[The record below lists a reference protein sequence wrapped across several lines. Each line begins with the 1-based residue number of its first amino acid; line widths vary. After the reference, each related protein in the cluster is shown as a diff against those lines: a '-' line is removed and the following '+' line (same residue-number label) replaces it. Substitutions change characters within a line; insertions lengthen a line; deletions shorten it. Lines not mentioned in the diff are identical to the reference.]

1 MTIPPDPAPDG
12 LSLRD
17 ASRAFHARLAPHVD
31 ALLAAAER
39 VGSEPCTGMHGAF
52 EAELSFAERTLVPHM
67 DTIEDTLYGPLEAL
81 MGPRHT
87 MMPMREEHAIV
98 RTLVDELARYRAH
111 TPDCA
116 WAEGDGVP
124 LRRLL
129 YRLHALLKMHLAE
142 EERYLGVLD
151 RNLPDADKAA
161 LAGRL
166 HQALGE
172 ARPA

>member
-1 MTIPPDPAPDG
+1 MTHAPDPAGDG

-39 VGSEPCTGMHGAF
+39 VGSEPCTAIHAAF
-52 EAELSFAERTLVPHM
+52 EAELSFADRNLVPHM
-67 DTIEDTLYGPLEAL
+67 DTIEATLYGPLEAL

-98 RTLVDELARYRAH
+98 RELVAELGRYRTH
-111 TPDCA
+111 STPCPWSD
-116 WAEGDGVP
+116 GDGVP

-151 RNLPDADKAA
+151 RNLPEADRAA

-166 HQALGE
+166 HQAMGE
-172 ARPA
+172 AG